1 MEDKIRVQNLFKIFG
16 KNPQEALEKY
26 QSGTSAEQLFKESGH
41 VVAVAD
47 VSFSVAPGEM
57 FMVMGLSGSGK
68 STLVRCLNRLL
79 DATSGSVFVDD
90 EDIQKVDG
98 ERLREIRRKK
108 MAMVFQHFGLFP
120 HRTVLGNAEYG
131 LKVQGIEE
139 EVQREKAL
147 KALELVGL
155 KEWADRPLSNLSGG
169 MQQRVGLARA
179 LATEA
184 DILLMDEAFSAL
196 DPLIRRDMQDE
207 LINLQR
213 EMQKTIVFITHD
225 LNEALKLGDRI
236 AVMKGGEIVQIG
248 TPEDIVSNPEND
260 YVANFTQDINRS
272 LVLTA
277 SSIMEAPE
285 PLFLKRDTVRTAM
298 VRMRSIDRDE
308 IYVVNSQRQ
317 PVGIITDKDIAA
329 ALKKKINDLSE
340 VMNTDFPQTTESTS
354 LGDILPLCTAGL
366 PIAVVNENGRLRGIL
381 DPLDCLNNIT
391 PNTYDNGESSSVEE
405 PAKTE
410 EEKALP
416 VKDAPVDGATE
427 KSANEEPGSGA

>member
-1 MEDKIRVQNLFKIFG
+1 MEEKIKVQNLYKIFG

-26 QSGTSAEQLFKESGH
+26 KSGTSAEQLFKESGH

-98 ERLREIRRKK
+98 DRLREIRRKK

-139 EVQREKAL
+139 EVRREKAL

-236 AVMKGGEIVQIG
+236 AVMKAGAIVQIG

-277 SSIMEAPE
+277 GSIMEAPE

-298 VRMRSIDRDE
+298 VRMRSTDRDE
-308 IYVVNSQRQ
+308 IYIVNSQRQ

-329 ALKKKINDLSE
+329 ALKKNINDLSE
-340 VMNTDFPQTTESTS
+340 IMNSEFPQTTESTP
-354 LGDILPLCTAGL
+354 LGDVLPLCTAGL

-381 DPLDCLNNIT
+381 DPLDCLNSISS
-391 PNTYDNGESSSVEE
+391 NTGDSEDTSDSRKPEDAESNSASSFAEAE
-405 PAKTE
+405 KT
-410 EEKALP
+410 
-416 VKDAPVDGATE
+416 VD
-427 KSANEEPGSGA
+427 

>member
-1 MEDKIRVQNLFKIFG
+1 
-16 KNPQEALEKY
+16 
-26 QSGTSAEQLFKESGH
+26 
-41 VVAVAD
+41 
-47 VSFSVAPGEM
+47 
-57 FMVMGLSGSGK
+57 
-68 STLVRCLNRLL
+68 VR
-79 DATSGSVFVDD
+79 
-90 EDIQKVDG
+90 
-98 ERLREIRRKK
+98 
-108 MAMVFQHFGLFP
+108 
-120 HRTVLGNAEYG
+120 
-131 LKVQGIEE
+131 
-139 EVQREKAL
+139 REKAL
-147 KALELVGL
+147 KSLELVGL
-155 KEWADRPLSNLSGG
+155 KQWADRPLSNLSGG

-236 AVMKGGEIVQIG
+236 AVMKGGAVVQIG

-308 IYVVNSQRQ
+308 IYIVNSQRQ
-317 PVGIITDKDIAA
+317 PVGIITDKDIAS
-329 ALKKKINDLSE
+329 ALKKKINNLSE
-340 VMNTDFPQTTESTS
+340 IMNTEFPQTTESTP
-354 LGDILPLCTAGL
+354 LGDVLPLCTVGL
-366 PIAVVNENGRLRGIL
+366 PIAVVNENGRLKGIV
-381 DPLDCLNNIT
+381 DPLDCLNSIT
-391 PNTYDNGESSSVEE
+391 PNTVDSEDTSDSEQPEDTENSSDSSTAESE
-405 PAKTE
+405 KT
-410 EEKALP
+410 
-416 VKDAPVDGATE
+416 VD
-427 KSANEEPGSGA
+427 

>member
-1 MEDKIRVQNLFKIFG
+1 MEDKIQVRNLYKIFG

-26 QSGTSAEQLFKESGH
+26 KSGTSAEELFKESGH

-79 DATSGSVFVDD
+79 DATAGEVIIDG
-90 EDIQKVDG
+90 EDIQTVDG
-98 ERLREIRRKK
+98 DRLREIRRSKV
-108 MAMVFQHFGLFP
+108 AMVFQHFGLFP
-120 HRTVLGNAEYG
+120 HRSVLGNAEYG
-131 LKVQGIEE
+131 LKVKGLEE
-139 EVQREKAL
+139 EERRDKAL

-155 KEWADRPLSNLSGG
+155 KDWADRPLSNLSGG

-184 DILLMDEAFSAL
+184 DVLLMDEAFSAL

-207 LINLQR
+207 LLGLQR

-236 AVMKGGEIVQIG
+236 AVMKGGVIVQIG
-248 TPEDIVSNPEND
+248 TPEEIVSNPEND
-260 YVANFTQDINRS
+260 YVANFTQDINRG

-277 SSIMEAPE
+277 SSLMEAPE
-285 PLFLKRDTVRTAM
+285 PLFLKRDTVRTAL
-298 VRMRSIDRDE
+298 VRMRSIERDE
-308 IYVVNSQRQ
+308 IYVVDSQRQ

-329 ALKKKINDLSE
+329 AMKKKVTDLSE
-340 VMNTDFPQTTESTS
+340 IMNTEFPLTQETTPLAE
-354 LGDILPLCTAGL
+354 ILPLCMAGL
-366 PIAVVNENGRLRGIL
+366 PIAVVNEKGKLKGIL
-381 DPLDCLNNIT
+381 DPLECLNSVSSG
-391 PNTYDNGESSSVEE
+391 PSENGSSE
-405 PAKTE
+405 T
-410 EEKALP
+410 
-416 VKDAPVDGATE
+416 
-427 KSANEEPGSGA
+427 NEEPGS

>member
-139 EVQREKAL
+139 EVRREKAL

-155 KEWADRPLSNLSGG
+155 KEWADRQLSNLCGG
-169 MQQRVGLARA
+169 MKQRVGLARA

-184 DILLMDEAFSAL
+184 DILLMDEGFSAL

-236 AVMKGGEIVQIG
+236 AVMKGGEIVQI
-248 TPEDIVSNPEND
+248 
-260 YVANFTQDINRS
+260 
-272 LVLTA
+272 VLLR
-277 SSIMEAPE
+277 I
-285 PLFLKRDTVRTAM
+285 LFPTRK
-298 VRMRSIDRDE
+298 
-308 IYVVNSQRQ
+308 
-317 PVGIITDKDIAA
+317 
-329 ALKKKINDLSE
+329 
-340 VMNTDFPQTTESTS
+340 
-354 LGDILPLCTAGL
+354 
-366 PIAVVNENGRLRGIL
+366 
-381 DPLDCLNNIT
+381 
-391 PNTYDNGESSSVEE
+391 
-405 PAKTE
+405 
-410 EEKALP
+410 
-416 VKDAPVDGATE
+416 
-427 KSANEEPGSGA
+427 

>member
-1 MEDKIRVQNLFKIFG
+1 VENTIDVRNLYKIFG

-26 QSGTSAEQLFKESGH
+26 KSGTSAEELFKESGH

-79 DATSGSVFVDD
+79 DATAGEVIIDG

-98 ERLREIRRKK
+98 DRLREIRRSKV
-108 MAMVFQHFGLFP
+108 AMVFQHFGLFP
-120 HRTVLGNAEYG
+120 HRSVLGNAEYG
-131 LKVQGIEE
+131 LKVKGLEE
-139 EVQREKAL
+139 EERREKAL

-155 KEWADRPLSNLSGG
+155 KDWADRPLSNLSGG

-184 DILLMDEAFSAL
+184 EILLMDEAFSAL

-207 LINLQR
+207 LLGLQR

-236 AVMKGGEIVQIG
+236 AVMKGGVIVQIG
-248 TPEDIVSNPEND
+248 TPEEIVSNPEND
-260 YVANFTQDINRS
+260 YVANFTQDINRG

-277 SSIMEAPE
+277 SSLMEAPE

-298 VRMRSIDRDE
+298 VRMRAIDRDE
-308 IYVVNSQRQ
+308 IYVVDSQRQ

-329 ALKKKINDLSE
+329 ALKKKVTDLSQ
-340 VMNTDFPQTTESTS
+340 VMNIEFPLTQETTP
-354 LGDILPLCTAGL
+354 LADILPLCMAGL
-366 PIAVVNENGRLRGIL
+366 PIAVVNDKGKLKGIL
-381 DPLDCLNNIT
+381 DPLECLNNIS
-391 PNTYDNGESSSVEE
+391 PNSPDNGDSE
-405 PAKTE
+405 T
-410 EEKALP
+410 
-416 VKDAPVDGATE
+416 
-427 KSANEEPGSGA
+427 NEEPDL